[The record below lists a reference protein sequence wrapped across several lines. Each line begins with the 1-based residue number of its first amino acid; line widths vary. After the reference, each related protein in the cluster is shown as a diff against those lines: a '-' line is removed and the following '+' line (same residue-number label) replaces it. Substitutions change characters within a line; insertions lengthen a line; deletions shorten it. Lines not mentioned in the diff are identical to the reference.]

1 MILINDLG
9 ISLSLQYMGTSVEE
23 CKRFISYMISIRAM
37 KKPTGPEWIVP
48 KSYLEEVQSK
58 FNYTIQENPWDN
70 MGKDM
75 KLSPYPYQK
84 EAIHY
89 AINNPNSLL
98 ILPTGSG
105 KSAIGVGIVSEYNS
119 ENPIIIC
126 TKTSLKFN
134 WLQEINKFSDI
145 PAKIIDT
152 PSKAGKRFNEQFEDC
167 KIYILNY
174 ETLKN
179 DQVYEQLRAH
189 NVCGIIMDEQQYIN
203 NHRSQRSKAAYKLN
217 DLELKI
223 GLTATPITNNP
234 LNLFGI
240 FNMIDPDIFKSY
252 SKFSNRYVIWKF
264 KRPVKAKNVS
274 EMLDKVRP
282 YIFKKDESDILGQ
295 LPELNVLPPV
305 MCPMTPNMIEIND
318 IINSNLKELNDIIMK
333 LDRQGVPETD
343 ERWIKAQANLQAYQT
358 YAQELADDITL
369 LSGTDNMFT
378 KDFNIYDTTN
388 PKLETLLEIME
399 PILESENKIC
409 IFTRYE
415 RMQNKIIYAIKQ
427 RFNIECACVNG
438 SMSAEERFHQA
449 VTLFNDGDLQVI
461 VATDAMKEGISLNKC
476 KYLIEYEP
484 ANSYA
489 DQTQRRGRVKRAN
502 SVSRISYI
510 YQLITEDSWDNIAL
524 KSINKK
530 KGYDDSLKNL

>member
-9 ISLSLQYMGTSVEE
+9 ISLSLKYIGDSIVE
-23 CKRFISYMISIRAM
+23 CKRFISYMISIHAM
-37 KKPTGPEWIVP
+37 KKSKGPEWIVP
-48 KSYLEEVQSK
+48 KSYLEDVQDK
-58 FNYTIQENPWDN
+58 FDYELKNNPWDD
-70 MGKDM
+70 MGKEM

-119 ENPIIIC
+119 EDPIIIC
-126 TKTSLKFN
+126 TKTSLKYN
-134 WLQEINKFSDI
+134 WLQEVNKFSDI

-152 PSKAGKRFNEQFEDC
+152 PSKAGKKFDAQFEDC

-179 DQVYEQLRAH
+179 DKVYEKLREH
-189 NVCGIIMDEQQYIN
+189 NVCGIIMDEMQYVN
-203 NHRSQRSKAAYKLN
+203 NHKSKRSKATYMFN
-217 DLELKI
+217 DLDLKI

-234 LNLFGI
+234 LNLYGI
-240 FNMIDPDIFKSY
+240 FNMIEPEVFQSY
-252 SKFSNRYVIWKF
+252 SKFSNRYIIWKF
-264 KRPVKAKNVS
+264 KRPVKAKNVE

-282 YIFKKDESDILGQ
+282 YIFKKDEEDIVGQ
-295 LPELNVLPPV
+295 LPELNILPPV
-305 MCPMTPNMIEIND
+305 MCKMTDNMAEINN
-318 IINSNLKELNDIIMK
+318 IINDNLKELNDILFK
-333 LDRQGVPETD
+333 LDKEGVLETD
-343 ERWIKAQANLQAYQT
+343 ERWIRAQANLQAYQT

-369 LSGTDNMFT
+369 IEGNNQFT
-378 KDFNIYDTTN
+378 KDFNVYDTTN
-388 PKLETLLEIME
+388 PKLEKLLEIIE
-399 PILESENKIC
+399 PILESENKVC

-427 RFNIECACVNG
+427 HYGIDSACVNG
-438 SMSAEERFHQA
+438 SMSAEERYNQA
-449 VTLFNDGDLQVI
+449 VVKFNDGDINVL

-510 YQLITEDSWDNIAL
+510 YQLITEDSWDNVAL

>member
-9 ISLSLQYMGTSVEE
+9 INLSLKYIGDSIVE

-37 KKPTGPEWIVP
+37 KKSKGPEWIVP
-48 KSYLEEVQSK
+48 KSYLEDVQDK
-58 FNYTIQENPWDN
+58 FDYELKNNPWDN
-70 MGKDM
+70 MGKEM

-119 ENPIIIC
+119 EDPIIIC
-126 TKTSLKFN
+126 TKTSLKYN
-134 WLQEINKFSDI
+134 WLQEVNKFSDI

-152 PSKAGKRFNEQFEDC
+152 PSKAGKKFDTQFEDC

-179 DQVYEQLRAH
+179 DKVYEKLREH
-189 NVCGIIMDEQQYIN
+189 NVCGIIMDEMQYVN
-203 NHRSQRSKAAYKLN
+203 NHKSKRSKATYMFN
-217 DLELKI
+217 DLDLKI

-234 LNLFGI
+234 LNLYGI
-240 FNMIDPDIFKSY
+240 FNMIEPEVFQSY
-252 SKFSNRYVIWKF
+252 SKFSNRYIIWKF
-264 KRPVKAKNVS
+264 KRPVKAKNVE

-282 YIFKKDESDILGQ
+282 YIFKKDEEDIVGQ
-295 LPELNVLPPV
+295 LPELNILPPV
-305 MCPMTPNMIEIND
+305 MCKMTDNMAEINN
-318 IINSNLKELNDIIMK
+318 IINDNLKELNDILFK
-333 LDRQGVPETD
+333 LDKEGVLETD
-343 ERWIKAQANLQAYQT
+343 ERWIRAQANLQAYQT

-369 LSGTDNMFT
+369 IEGNNQFT

-388 PKLETLLEIME
+388 PKLEKLLEIIE
-399 PILESENKIC
+399 PILESENKVC

-415 RMQNKIIYAIKQ
+415 RMQNKIIYTIKQ
-427 RFNIECACVNG
+427 HYGIDSACVNG
-438 SMSAEERFHQA
+438 SMSAEERYQQA
-449 VTLFNDGDLQVI
+449 VVNFNDGNINVL